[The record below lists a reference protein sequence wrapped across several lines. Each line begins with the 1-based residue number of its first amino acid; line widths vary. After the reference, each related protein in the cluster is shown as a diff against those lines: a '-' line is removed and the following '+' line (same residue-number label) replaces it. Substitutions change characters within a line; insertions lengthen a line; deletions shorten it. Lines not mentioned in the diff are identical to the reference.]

1 MKPQRSIGCR
11 VLHCG
16 DRREQATCDSG
27 IYRTVVVRLS
37 TQTDGGHDAACCHQ
51 VPHSN
56 VRVGQSFVRT
66 VQPGGRTPLHWP
78 SDRSKTCCHR
88 RNTPAVIADS
98 RSGRV
103 LRVSLL
109 FLFSVACWGATL
121 RLYLTDGT
129 YQWARE
135 YQVLQDRVRYYSSE
149 RDEWEEIPLTMIDLH
164 RTQMEASRSNAGL
177 MSRATNWIRWPMR
190 KSWLERPGTDTS
202 SGSRIG
208 WTCSTPRDRPY

>member
-1 MKPQRSIGCR
+1 MMPHAVTKFLILMFGLGRALFGQFNPAAGHLCTGRP
-11 VLHCG
+11 
-16 DRREQATCDSG
+16 
-27 IYRTVVVRLS
+27 TVRKLAAIAGRPRLLS
-37 TQTDGGHDAACCHQ
+37 QI
-51 VPHSN
+51 P
-56 VRVGQSFVRT
+56 GQ
-66 VQPGGRTPLHWP
+66 
-78 SDRSKTCCHR
+78 
-88 RNTPAVIADS
+88 
-98 RSGRV
+98 GRV

-177 MSRATNWIRWPMR
+177 MSRAMELDKDSVADEELMAEMLGN
-190 KSWLERPGTDTS
+190 
-202 SGSRIG
+202 
-208 WTCSTPRDRPY
+208 